1 MIERLAEDHVN
12 ARRLADGLASMPGVS
27 DLDPTRL
34 RTNFVIFRVPD
45 RRAVPRRD
53 RARGRAHGRRTP
65 TASIRAV
72 THYGIEAT
80 DIDRAIATV
89 AGVLRENDAPVAPRS

>member
-1 MIERLAEDHVN
+1 MP
-12 ARRLADGLASMPGVS
+12 RRKA
-27 DLDPTRL
+27 LDPTRL

-45 RRAVPRRD
+45 RRAFLAGIEREGVLMVPY
-53 RARGRAHGRRTP
+53 AHG
-65 TASIRAV
+65 SIRAV

-80 DIDRAIATV
+80 DVDRVIATV